1 MKSVLKS
8 DSDAGIK
15 RSASSHLLGLLVCM
29 NTRSRCLDQSSG
41 RDMMMMMMMMMISH
55 VIISHDSYSDRE
67 IDCEQ
72 PPI

>member
-1 MKSVLKS
+1 
-8 DSDAGIK
+8 
-15 RSASSHLLGLLVCM
+15 M
-29 NTRSRCLDQSSG
+29 NTRSRCLDQSGG
-41 RDMMMMMMMMMISH
+41 RDMMMIMMMISH

>member
-1 MKSVLKS
+1 
-8 DSDAGIK
+8 
-15 RSASSHLLGLLVCM
+15 M

-41 RDMMMMMMMMMISH
+41 RDMMMMMMMMMMMISH